1 VKLGRSPEACWT
13 WLGPTTEDGHG
24 KLTFCGRDEVAHR
37 WLWEQLF
44 GPLPK
49 GWVVYST
56 CESKGCI
63 NPHHLAAGLQA
74 DANRSS
80 VQTKLLPSDVAE
92 IKAAKETAGP
102 NTARMRTLNSTQAA
116 KGKEQHLCP
125 LQFDIVER
133 CIEQHCMAGELVLDP
148 FGGIG
153 TVPYMALKMG
163 RRGYGVELNPA
174 YFLDA
179 SAYCAAAV
187 RAQSMP
193 GLFDALEAAAPAMDQ
208 AA

>member
-1 VKLGRSPEACWT
+1 MPLPGQSIKPRVKLGRSPEACWT

-102 NTARMRTLNSTQAA
+102 NTARVLAA
-116 KGKEQHLCP
+116 R
-125 LQFDIVER
+125 FDVSEN
-133 CIEQHCMAGELVLDP
+133 
-148 FGGIG
+148 
-153 TVPYMALKMG
+153 TVRDIWRGASWARG
-163 RRGYGVELNPA
+163 RRNKGPKRPA
-174 YFLDA
+174 NQHTG
-179 SAYCAAAV
+179 AAA
-187 RAQSMP
+187 
-193 GLFDALEAAAPAMDQ
+193 
-208 AA
+208 